1 MNRKIF
7 SSKSIVISFIQS
19 CVLLDRIPNMLKNLK
34 SRTLYTHRLQSTV
47 STFFPLPTYFP
58 PRYGHL
64 FKFRRVAK
72 PEIGTGATC
81 KRMHE
86 YVCVYTR
93 FLGRFR
99 RTTVSFA
106 LRVSNIR
113 SNWKPEM
120 GGKRE
125 RGRERS
131 VIRSISYPEANPMK
145 S

>member
-7 SSKSIVISFIQS
+7 SSKSIVISFTQS
-19 CVLLDRIPNMLKNLK
+19 CAPLDRIPDMLKNLK

-47 STFFPLPTYFP
+47 STFFPLPTYSP
-58 PRYGHL
+58 LRYGHL
-64 FKFRRVAK
+64 FKFDRRVAK

-99 RTTVSFA
+99 RTVSFA

-113 SNWKPEM
+113 SNRKPEM
-120 GGKRE
+120 GGKGGE
-125 RGRERS
+125 RD
-131 VIRSISYPEANPMK
+131 P
-145 S
+145 

>member
-1 MNRKIF
+1 
-7 SSKSIVISFIQS
+7 
-19 CVLLDRIPNMLKNLK
+19 MLKNLK

-64 FKFRRVAK
+64 FKFDRRVAK

-113 SNWKPEM
+113 GNRKPEM
-120 GGKRE
+120 GGKGGE
-125 RGRERS
+125 RD
-131 VIRSISYPEANPMK
+131 P
-145 S
+145 

>member
-47 STFFPLPTYFP
+47 STFFPLPTYSP
-58 PRYGHL
+58 LRYGHL
-64 FKFRRVAK
+64 FKFDRRVAK

-113 SNWKPEM
+113 SNRKPEM
-120 GGKRE
+120 GGKGGE
-125 RGRERS
+125 RD
-131 VIRSISYPEANPMK
+131 P
-145 S
+145 

>member
-7 SSKSIVISFIQS
+7 SSKSIVISFTQS
-19 CVLLDRIPNMLKNLK
+19 CAPLDRIPNMLKNLK

-64 FKFRRVAK
+64 FKFDRRVAK

-99 RTTVSFA
+99 RTVSFA

-113 SNWKPEM
+113 SNRKPEM
-120 GGKRE
+120 GGK
-125 RGRERS
+125 GGERS